1 MPEGSQGLGYPEQVG
16 PRGQE
21 AGGAQVSLC
30 PQELSQPDLGMGWC
44 GHGVVKAGGSEHVP
58 IRMEGGQ
65 DHPAGHSAF
74 QGSIHLALTP
84 MYE

>member
-1 MPEGSQGLGYPEQVG
+1 M
-16 PRGQE
+16 
-21 AGGAQVSLC
+21 SLC
-30 PQELSQPDLGMGWC
+30 PQELSQPDIRVGWLRC
-44 GHGVVKAGGSEHVP
+44 DVVKAGGSEHVP
-58 IRMEGGQ
+58 IGMEGGQ